1 MNIECE
7 KPITADA
14 ARKILREAPGILV
27 IDKREP
33 GGYITPHEA
42 AGEDATYISRIR
54 EDATVENGLAFW
66 CVSDNLRKGA
76 ALNAIQIAEALIN
89 RKLLRPN
96 RKRRNHQT
104 GAKSAGFSLEGDLE
118 PQPDPVTELKLPE
131 ALRPFNNFVLDVM
144 GWLNG
149 LAHLVLGLALG
160 ASVLLFTWLFVA
172 DIWSALGTDNL
183 AQGFLHGLGTLML
196 LWTVSALITA
206 EIRYMRGHKPPVD
219 TFVEVAIV
227 VLVRKLI
234 TMPVQSTLP
243 SPRISSSGSRRR
255 CCSA

>member
-1 MNIECE
+1 M
-7 KPITADA
+7 
-14 ARKILREAPGILV
+14 
-27 IDKREP
+27 
-33 GGYITPHEA
+33 
-42 AGEDATYISRIR
+42 
-54 EDATVENGLAFW
+54 
-66 CVSDNLRKGA
+66 
-76 ALNAIQIAEALIN
+76 
-89 RKLLRPN
+89 
-96 RKRRNHQT
+96 
-104 GAKSAGFSLEGDLE
+104 E

-144 GWLNG
+144 GWPNG

-206 EIRYMRGHKPPVD
+206 EIRYMRGHKLTVD

-243 SPRISSSGSRRR
+243 SPQDFIIWVAAAVLLGLMYLIVRYAQRIG
-255 CCSA
+255 AGDNGMQA